1 MVPSFSEKQIQTSYE
16 IAREMYALYGVD
28 TENVLQKM
36 ENIPISMHC
45 WQGDDVRGLEMQASG
60 LGGDGI
66 QATGNYPG
74 LPRNGDELRQDIHQ
88 AMSLIPGKLRL
99 NLHAFYC
106 ETDGQSVDR
115 NALQTRHFS
124 RWIEWAKKEQI
135 GLDFNGTFFSHPKV
149 KNGLTLSSPDPVIR
163 AFWIEHGKIVRHIA
177 ADMARELGSR
187 SIVDLWIP
195 DGIKD
200 LPADRWL
207 YREHLKNSLNEIFKE
222 KIDPQLML
230 DAVEAKLFGIGSEAY
245 VVGSHEFYLAYAAQN
260 KIALCL
266 DAGHFHPTEQVSDK
280 ISSVLT
286 FIDEILLHVT
296 RGIRW
301 DSDHVVNFDDQTRDL
316 FLEIVRGD
324 ALNRVNIAL
333 DFFDA
338 SINRIAAWVIGTRS
352 TQKALLYALLEPTHL
367 LQQYELDGDFTA
379 RLALMEDLKTMPF
392 GAVYDYYCLK
402 TGKIPGNAW
411 MNEIRQYE
419 SVVLSQ
425 R

>member
-1 MVPSFSEKQIQTSYE
+1 MVPSFSEKQIQTNYQT
-16 IAREMYALYGVD
+16 AREMYALYGVD
-28 TENVLQKM
+28 TEYVLQKM

-45 WQGDDVRGLEMQASG
+45 WQGDDVRGLEQQASG

-74 LPRNGDELRQDIHQ
+74 LPRTGDELRQDISQ
-88 AMSLIPGKLRL
+88 AMRLIPGKLRL

-106 ETDGQSVDR
+106 ETDGKLVDR
-115 NALQTRHFS
+115 NALQTQHFS
-124 RWIEWAKKEQI
+124 RWIDWAKKEQI

-149 KNGLTLSSPDPVIR
+149 KNGLTLSSPDQAIR
-163 AFWIEHGKIVRHIA
+163 TFWIEHAKVVRRIA
-177 ADMARELGSR
+177 ADMARQLGSR
-187 SIVDLWIP
+187 SVVDLWIP

-222 KIDPQLML
+222 KVDAKLVL

-266 DAGHFHPTEQVSDK
+266 DSGHFHPTEQVSDK

-286 FIDEILLHVT
+286 FVDEILLHVT

-301 DSDHVVNFDDQTRDL
+301 DSDHVVNFDDQTREL

-324 ALNRVNIAL
+324 VLKRVNIAL

-352 TQKALLYALLEPTHL
+352 TQKALLYALLEPSL
-367 LQQYELDGDFTA
+367 LLKQYELDGDFTA

-392 GAVYDYYCLK
+392 GSVYDYFCLK

-411 MNEIRQYE
+411 MNEIRKYE
-419 SVVLSQ
+419 SAVLSQ